1 MNRDYVYFVRG
12 TRKYMNNELGGEFYL
27 YFKSLKTGKVYRLYS
42 RSANSS
48 YWDKF
53 EGKIFL
59 AEIKGSKVK
68 DLFYAYDS
76 YYDYQMGRKSYDYGK
91 RAWNRNLT
99 RLSIALAV
107 IMLLAIIIFIIV
119 VNFDKLF

>member
-1 MNRDYVYFVRG
+1 MIRDYVYYVRG
-12 TRKYMNNELGGEFYL
+12 TRKYMNNERGGDFYL
-27 YFKSLKTGKVYRLYS
+27 YFKSLKTGKTYRLHS
-42 RSANSS
+42 KSINSS

-76 YYDYQMGRKSYDYGK
+76 YYDYQIGRKSYDYGK
-91 RAWNRNLT
+91 RAWNRALT
-99 RLSIALAV
+99 RLAIV
-107 IMLLAIIIFIIV
+107 IFFLFLFAIITFIIV
-119 VNFDKLF
+119 VNL